1 MECVDDTISMRWII
15 NLNIKID
22 NMVFELGG
30 QHIWAM
36 YKDHATFEVSFVTW
50 IVYAKAMV

>member
-1 MECVDDTISMRWII
+1 VECVDDTISMRWII